1 MLMITPERCCRMI
14 GSTCLHAIT
23 VPRRLMAQTRSKASS
38 VISRGEASPP
48 AMLTP
53 TLLCRM
59 STRPQRFC
67 AAATASASVCSLVT
81 SASNATQSPPSP
93 ATSWAVSV
101 ADARLR
107 STARILA
114 PSRAKRSAVARPL
127 PMPSPGLWPAPTTM
141 AILSARRM
149 AELSPSFSSYNA
161 FQAQI
166 VDRVLRQPR
175 FLQDLVGVG
184 AEHRGGTPDAARI
197 LGEFDG
203 KPEHLD
209 RTVAA
214 MVDGQHHLL
223 LEHLRIAEH
232 FGEIHHQPARH
243 AGGVQHRDPVLAGIV
258 PQPLLDRPVDGG
270 AVLHPQ
276 RVGEKIGMDAQLRR
290 ADRIEKLAVDHLG
303 ARRDRHFA
311 VAGAEQAIGRGD
323 PVIVAGALRHRRA
336 GEIIGGE
343 KTVKADQP
351 IGQACADSVA
361 GAGSAAPDQRR
372 ANAERAVEP
381 CYEVAD
387 RRAGAHGLVARLAG
401 DAHEA
406 AHRLG
411 DEVEGG
417 AVAVGAAGTEAG
429 DVAIDEIGLELFQPR
444 RPKPHLFEDSR
455 PVVLD
460 QHVALGDK
468 PCQDVAAFARAQ
480 VEGDRALVAVIGG
493 EIPAQPIADGALVA
507 HRVALARRLYLDDVR
522 PHIGEH
528 HRAERTRENAGE
540 VEHADSGQRQIYL
553 PMNL

>member
-67 AAATASASVCSLVT
+67 AAAMASASVCSLVT

-149 AELSPSFSSYNA
+149 ADINPLLAAIRRDRRAPLYRDRVGASFTDLLSSYDA
-161 FQAQI
+161 FHAQI

-184 AEHRGGTPDAARI
+184 AQHRGGTPDAARI
-197 LGEFDG
+197 LGELDG
-203 KPEHLD
+203 KAEHLD
-209 RTVAA
+209 GTVAG
-214 MVDGQHHLL
+214 MIDGQHHLL

-232 FGEIHHQPARH
+232 LGEIHHQPAGH

-276 RVGEKIGMDAQLRR
+276 RVGEKIGMEAQLRR
-290 ADRIEKLAVDHLG
+290 TDRIEKLAVDHLG
-303 ARRDRHFA
+303 ARRDRHLA
-311 VAGAEQAIGRGD
+311 ITGAEQAIGRGD
-323 PVIVAGALRHRRA
+323 PVIVAGTPAHRRP
-336 GEIIGGE
+336 GEIIADAE
-343 KTVKADQP
+343 TLKADQP
-351 IGQACADSVA
+351 IGQAGADSVA
-361 GAGSAAPDQRR
+361 GAGAAALDQRG
-372 ANAERAVEP
+372 ANAECAVEP

-387 RRAGAHGLVARLAG
+387 RR
-401 DAHEA
+401 
-406 AHRLG
+406 
-411 DEVEGG
+411 
-417 AVAVGAAGTEAG
+417 VGARG
-429 DVAIDEIGLELFQPR
+429 P
-444 RPKPHLFEDSR
+444 
-455 PVVLD
+455 
-460 QHVALGDK
+460 
-468 PCQDVAAFARAQ
+468 
-480 VEGDRALVAVIGG
+480 
-493 EIPAQPIADGALVA
+493 
-507 HRVALARRLYLDDVR
+507 
-522 PHIGEH
+522 
-528 HRAERTRENAGE
+528 
-540 VEHADSGQRQIYL
+540 
-553 PMNL
+553 